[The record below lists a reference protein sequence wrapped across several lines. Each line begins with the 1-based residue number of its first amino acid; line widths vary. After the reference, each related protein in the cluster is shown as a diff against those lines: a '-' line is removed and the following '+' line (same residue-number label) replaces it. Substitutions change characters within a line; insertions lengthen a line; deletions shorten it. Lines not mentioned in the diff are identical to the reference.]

1 MLKILKFEYIP
12 RVLAVLLAA
21 ALCFGFAPAAFAM
34 QSGTEVSETEIPET
48 ETPATPEATEEEA
61 PKITSGSCGANLS
74 WSFSGGTLTISGSG
88 EMENFPES
96 TMAPWYGIRDEI
108 IRISLPEGLASIGYI
123 AFYDCRNVTSV
134 TIPNSVRRIGGYAFA
149 HCEGMQI
156 LSIGSGVETIGEGA
170 FSDCYAVT
178 SLRLPSSLR
187 TIGTKAFYR
196 LESIPAVTIPASVTS
211 IGVSAFGYCKNLVSA
226 NIQARVTEIPEF
238 MFYGC
243 EKLASVTLP
252 DTVEEVGEYCFRE
265 CDSLTNVY
273 YNGESIPAEELQEE
287 IGGNASVSEGSSS
300 GTSTGGVIVDNG
312 DGTITSENTTVTEG
326 EDSTVS
332 STTETTI
339 TTEGEFVESSEA
351 EVDITINGEGGWEE
365 SVGVVED
372 IIGEHGTAD
381 DGSEKHID
389 INLFLQGTET
399 VDVGFIEM
407 IAGKDVT
414 VTVTT
419 ENGSVWIINGKD
431 INVEELSGNYS
442 LAYVLE
448 AGSAELCEK
457 LGASSCFVL
466 RFLAPAEINAEVMI
480 RIGGSYARRNA
491 TLFQN
496 GKEVSKVQSAVVDNE
511 GYAHFYLGSV
521 TEKTEYYIG
530 MDIAGASG
538 EAIVPQNML
547 AEYGNPEYIE
557 PIKYEITGRTSSWGM
572 NLGQVMSILAV
583 VMVSVIVVVGAVMF
597 FWNRQRLKNGYVP
610 QMDDDE

>member
-1 MLKILKFEYIP
+1 MSDIINKIIP
-12 RVLAVLLAA
+12 RILAVLLAA
-21 ALCFGFAPAAFAM
+21 ALCFGFVPEVFAM
-34 QSGTEVSETEIPET
+34 EGAEGNSETPEQT
-48 ETPATPEATEEEA
+48 ETAEEPTVEEET
-61 PKITSGSCGANLS
+61 PRITNGTCGSNLS
-74 WSFSGGTLTISGSG
+74 WDFSAGTLTITGSG
-88 EMENFPES
+88 AMTDYSSEKS
-96 TMAPWYGIRDEI
+96 VPWHELRKEIINIVLPGGLTSIGNAAFYECKNITTVIIPDSVTRIGDFAFTNCYGIKMV
-108 IRISLPEGLASIGYI
+108 SFGK
-123 AFYDCRNVTSV
+123 
-134 TIPNSVRRIGGYAFA
+134 
-149 HCEGMQI
+149 
-156 LSIGSGVETIGEGA
+156 GV
-170 FSDCYAVT
+170 
-178 SLRLPSSLR
+178 R
-187 TIGTKAFYR
+187 TIGNECFANCISIVSLNLPGSLTSIDRKAFYR
-196 LESIPAVTIPASVTS
+196 CETITSLVIPSGVTS
-211 IGVSAFGYCKNLVSA
+211 IGVSAFAYCKNLISA
-226 NIQARVTEIPEF
+226 DIRAQITKIPPLLF
-238 MFYGC
+238 KGC
-243 EKLASVTLP
+243 EKLSQVKIS
-252 DTVEEVGEYCFRE
+252 DTVEFIEDNAFKE
-265 CDSLTNVY
+265 CDSLNTVY
-273 YNGESIPAEELQEE
+273 YNGDNISPEDLQEE
-287 IGGNASVSEGSSS
+287 VGDATISQGNLSEESS
-300 GTSTGGVIVDNG
+300 GGKITDNG
-312 DGTITSENTTVTEG
+312 DGTVTAENTTVTEG

-332 STTETTI
+332 TTTEATLSPEGGVIENSEPEVTVTI
-339 TTEGEFVESSEA
+339 SGEK
-351 EVDITINGEGGWEE
+351 GWEE

-381 DGSEKHID
+381 DGSEKHIN

-407 IAGKDVT
+407 IAGKDVN
-414 VTVTT
+414 VTITT
-419 ENGSVWIINGKD
+419 ENGSVWVINGKD
-431 INVEELSGNYS
+431 INVEELSGNYN

-491 TLFQN
+491 TLFQD
-496 GKEVSKVQSAVVDNE
+496 GKEVGKVQSAVVDNE

-530 MDIAGASG
+530 IDVAGASE
-538 EAIVPQNML
+538 EAIIPQNML

>member
-1 MLKILKFEYIP
+1 MLKILKTEYIS
-12 RVLAVLLAA
+12 RLLTVLLAVTV
-21 ALCFGFAPAAFAM
+21 CFGFTPDVFAM
-34 QSGTEVSETEIPET
+34 ESSSGTETSEEAYEEEIPEDSETEE
-48 ETPATPEATEEEA
+48 
-61 PKITSGSCGANLS
+61 PKVTSGSCGANLS
-74 WSFSGGTLTISGSG
+74 WEFSGGTLSVTGSG
-88 EMENFPES
+88 EMTNFSSKAEV
-96 TMAPWYGIRDEI
+96 PWGGLREEILNVVFQEGIT
-108 IRISLPEGLASIGYI
+108 SIGNH
-123 AFYDCRNVTSV
+123 AFYECRNITAVVIPGSV
-134 TIPNSVRRIGGYAFA
+134 TRIGDFAFSY
-149 HCEGMQI
+149 CSGMKI
-156 LSIGSGVETIGEGA
+156 VNFGSGVKTIGNEC
-170 FSDCYAVT
+170 FLSCT
-178 SLRLPSSLR
+178 SIASLNLPDSLISIDR
-187 TIGTKAFYR
+187 KAFYR
-196 LESIPAVTIPASVTS
+196 CESITSVVVPSGVTS

-226 NIQARVTEIPEF
+226 VIRANISKIPMLLF
-238 MFYGC
+238 SGC
-243 EKLASVTLP
+243 EKLSQVTIPDEVDSVG
-252 DTVEEVGEYCFRE
+252 DGAFKDC
-265 CDSLTNVY
+265 SNLTAVY
-273 YNGESIPAEELQEE
+273 YNGENITPEELEDE
-287 IGGNASVSEGSSS
+287 IGGMVAVSEGNYS
-300 GTSTGGVIVDNG
+300 GQASGSTTTDNG
-312 DGTITSENTTVTEG
+312 DGTYTSENTTVVEG

-332 STTETTI
+332 TTTETTVSA
-339 TTEGEFVESSEA
+339 EGEATGSSDTEISA
-351 EVDITINGEGGWEE
+351 SISGEKGWEE

-414 VTVTT
+414 VKITT
-419 ENGSVWIINGKD
+419 ENGSVWVINGKD

>member
-1 MLKILKFEYIP
+1 MLKILKTEYIS
-12 RVLAVLLAA
+12 RLLAVLLAVTV
-21 ALCFGFAPAAFAM
+21 CFGFTPDVFAM
-34 QSGTEVSETEIPET
+34 ESSSGTETSEEAYEEEIPEDSETEE
-48 ETPATPEATEEEA
+48 
-61 PKITSGSCGANLS
+61 PKVTSGSCGANLS
-74 WSFSGGTLTISGSG
+74 WEFSGGTLSVTGSG
-88 EMENFPES
+88 EMTNFSSKAEV
-96 TMAPWYGIRDEI
+96 PWGGLREEILNVVFQEGIT
-108 IRISLPEGLASIGYI
+108 SIGNH
-123 AFYDCRNVTSV
+123 AFYECRNITAVVIPGSV
-134 TIPNSVRRIGGYAFA
+134 TRIGDFAFSY
-149 HCEGMQI
+149 CSGMKI
-156 LSIGSGVETIGEGA
+156 VNFGSGVKTIGNEC
-170 FSDCYAVT
+170 FLSCT
-178 SLRLPSSLR
+178 SIASLNLPDSLISIDR
-187 TIGTKAFYR
+187 KAFYR
-196 LESIPAVTIPASVTS
+196 CESITSVVVPSGVTS

-226 NIQARVTEIPEF
+226 VIRANISKIPMLLF
-238 MFYGC
+238 SGC
-243 EKLASVTLP
+243 EKLSQVTIPDEVDSVG
-252 DTVEEVGEYCFRE
+252 DGAFKDC
-265 CDSLTNVY
+265 SNLTAVY
-273 YNGESIPAEELQEE
+273 YNGENITPEELEDE
-287 IGGNASVSEGSSS
+287 IGGMVAVSEGNYS
-300 GTSTGGVIVDNG
+300 GQASGSTTTDNG
-312 DGTITSENTTVTEG
+312 DGTYTSENTTVVEG

-332 STTETTI
+332 TTTETTVSA
-339 TTEGEFVESSEA
+339 EGEATGSSDTEISA
-351 EVDITINGEGGWEE
+351 SISGEKGWEE

-414 VTVTT
+414 VKITT
-419 ENGSVWIINGKD
+419 ENGSVWVINGKD